1 MRRQVLLVALLL
13 VTIGIGA
20 SQAGARNDS
29 GARTMSAYWF
39 YQGYLSGS
47 VHKYVVCCNT
57 INKGRISYECSGYSE
72 NASYIRINGSW
83 ENYSTQFYCD
93 TIWNVNVTWKI
104 GAWLELRSDGRMAVL
119 RPRRTDTRP
128 AALRARSAT
137 RPPCTQNWA
146 YPGSTRPTE

>member
-1 MRRQVLLVALLL
+1 MRRLLLVALVL
-13 VTIGIGA
+13 VTIAIGGSPA
-20 SQAGARNDS
+20 DARNDS
-29 GARTMSAYWF
+29 GTRASAYWF

-93 TIWNVNVTWKI
+93 TTWNVNVTYYSQW
-104 GAWLELRSDGRMAVL
+104 GCQN
-119 RPRRTDTRP
+119 P
-128 AALRARSAT
+128 APQPYLYTNCHLDNTA
-137 RPPCTQNWA
+137 
-146 YPGSTRPTE
+146 

>member
-93 TIWNVNVTWKI
+93 STWNVNVTYYAQW
-104 GAWLELRSDGRMAVL
+104 G
-119 RPRRTDTRP
+119 
-128 AALRARSAT
+128 
-137 RPPCTQNWA
+137 CQNPVSQPYLYTNCHLDNTA
-146 YPGSTRPTE
+146 